1 MRRTMRG
8 NGSSWETRTR
18 IPRKITRNTIRM
30 IKMSRR
36 RRTEHKHKDSNER
49 QQQGNNNDTNRQTDK
64 TTNMIRRIRA
74 RRRSRI

>member
-30 IKMSRR
+30 IKVSRR
-36 RRTEHKHKDSNER
+36 RRIEHKHKDSNER
-49 QQQGNNNDTNRQTDK
+49 QQQGNNDTNRQTDK